1 MKCSRP
7 TAHAIGPSK
16 AMPPRWPQAAT
27 RRVTTSNSC
36 ATGWSRRR
44 WAAAPGTKRRPR
56 HACPRPGSKASLP
69 STARRWSGSPRGSWS
84 GFAPQQIEPLALR
97 QPERDGDR
105 ASRPQAPARITASPH
120 HRITAA
126 PSPPPPPPPPAPPH
140 PPTPAPPRRR
150 PGRLRAQ
157 QRLALGAAQQ
167 QLPALLVKAVHG
179 AQGGEETLLQ
189 SAVAQTQ
196 RDVADQAAKA
206 QLRVL
211 QGIVGEK
218 PVAPARTRG
227 AGLIGL

>member
-36 ATGWSRRR
+36 ATGWGRRR
-44 WAAAPGTKRRPR
+44 WGAGPGAKRRPR
-56 HACPRPGSKASLP
+56 PAGPGRGSKAPLP
-69 STARRWSGSPRGSWS
+69 SPARRWSGSPRGSWS

-105 ASRPQAPARITASPH
+105 ASRPQAPARITPSPH
-120 HRITAA
+120 HRITA
-126 PSPPPPPPPPAPPH
+126 PPPPPPPAPPT
-140 PPTPAPPRRR
+140 PPPRLPAPPQRR
-150 PGRLRAQ
+150 PGPLQAQ

>member
-36 ATGWSRRR
+36 ATGWRRR
-44 WAAAPGTKRRPR
+44 RGGGHTP
-56 HACPRPGSKASLP
+56 P
-69 STARRWSGSPRGSWS
+69 SDEK
-84 GFAPQQIEPLALR
+84 QLV
-97 QPERDGDR
+97 RDGLER
-105 ASRPQAPARITASPH
+105 AQVGVGPWDKT
-120 HRITAA
+120 
-126 PSPPPPPPPPAPPH
+126 PPAPRLPQAVIESTAAKYREALERLTARELVGICAAADRATCAAAARARRGSRQPATG
-140 PPTPAPPRRR
+140 PPASPQRRL
-150 PGRLRAQ
+150 GRLQAQ

-167 QLPALLVKAVHG
+167 QLPALLVEAVHG

-196 RDVADQAAKA
+196 CDVADQAAKA